1 MAAEQRKDQRKQPHQ
16 QRSQATV
23 ERIVSAAG
31 RVLAGHGYA
40 GCSTNRIAA
49 EADVSKG
56 SVYQYFADKDEILTA
71 LAQRIADEMVE
82 EIGSAIDGRLGGGIW
97 AMGDAV
103 LETTFDVV
111 ESRRSV
117 LGPLL
122 LEAPHIDVVGMASPV
137 VRRANDI
144 GRQYFAMNPAEHRDG
159 LDVDAA
165 MFVATSMLRSVLV
178 DYVTGATDLSR
189 ERLRGALASA
199 VAGLF

>member
-1 MAAEQRKDQRKQPHQ
+1 MM
-16 QRSQATV
+16 V

-31 RVLAGHGYA
+31 RVLAARGYA
-40 GCSTNRIAA
+40 GCSTNHIAT
-49 EADVSKG
+49 EAGVSKG

-71 LAQRIADEMVE
+71 LAQRIADEMVA
-82 EIGSAIDGRLGGGIW
+82 EIGKAIDGRLGGDLW

-103 LETTFDVV
+103 LSTTFDVV

-117 LGPLL
+117 LRPLL
-122 LEAPHIDVVGMASPV
+122 LEAPHIDVIGMASSV
-137 VRRANDI
+137 VMRANDI
-144 GRQYFAMNPAEHRDG
+144 GRQYFAIHPAAHRAG

-165 MFVATSMLRSVLV
+165 IFVSISMLRSVLT

-189 ERLRGALASA
+189 GRLHAALTSA